1 MKRSGEQGTMPKGW
15 RLARLGH
22 VAQVAFS
29 GVDKKTVEGEVSVA
43 LCNYMDVF
51 CNTEPVEVMSVEEAL
66 SQLREAECRR
76 DQAVA
81 RMDALLAEMG
91 FSR

>member
-1 MKRSGEQGTMPKGW
+1 MKRSSGKGTTPKGW
-15 RLARLGH
+15 RLVRLGD

-29 GVDKKTVEGEVSVA
+29 GVDKKTMEGEVPVA

-51 CNTEPVEVMSVEEAL
+51 YNTEPVEVMSVEEAL
-66 SQLREAECRR
+66 AQLREAECRR

-81 RMDALLAEMG
+81 RMDQLLAEMG

>member
-1 MKRSGEQGTMPKGW
+1 M
-15 RLARLGH
+15 
-22 VAQVAFS
+22 AQVAFS

-51 CNTEPVEVMSVEEAL
+51 CNTEPVEVMSVEEGLA
-66 SQLREAECRR
+66 Q
-76 DQAVA
+76 
-81 RMDALLAEMG
+81 LLAEMG